1 MATAAALESE
11 ATIDPQN
18 MNLEKLVSEPTW
30 KEILLDLAHKEKFD
44 PWNIDIVQVVDRYID
59 AIKGM
64 KVMDLRIPANIIL
77 AAAILLRLKS
87 EMLSLQEQEALE
99 EDSTVEE
106 RPSVVVDPLSI
117 RLRLPPRRRI
127 TLPELITALEEAMKL
142 KEVRESIA
150 KNDPAPIPININ
162 PIDIEAEIDRVYEK
176 VVANADKSKMTTFSA
191 LSGGLGLEQAL
202 LEVFIPLLF
211 LAHKRRI
218 TLIQERFFDDII
230 IALN

>member
-99 EDSTVEE
+99 EDATVEE